1 MPRSYPLDRS
11 PTWTGMGFVNVPEGA
26 YLQFNIDNV
35 PDSMD
40 YDLLIRYE
48 PQVTFAAHLRFAAGT
63 HLFSRRFY

>member
-1 MPRSYPLDRS
+1 
-11 PTWTGMGFVNVPEGA
+11 MGFVNVPEGD

-48 PQVTFAAHLRFAAGT
+48 PQVTRLLQKVDT
-63 HLFSRRFY
+63 